1 MADYFSHDY
10 GARND
15 PKLVKLQMELGHEGK
30 GLFWDLIE
38 ILYEQGGYIE
48 ITELNGIAFG
58 LHTNYERITKV
69 LSDFDLFV
77 TDGQAWWSDS
87 VLKRLELRAEKSEKA
102 RESVLKRWEKY
113 KRNTNVKQTNNEG
126 NTIKESKV
134 KEIKESKG
142 NKEELIFPFQSDE
155 FMRVWDVLIN
165 TKKWR
170 KKEFPALQASL
181 KKLSGYTEKEAIQM
195 MENSIAGEWQG
206 LFELKKPPSDKQK
219 PMAEIITND
228 KFKQLGAEQ
237 RQRQQDGRTN

>member
-15 PKLVKLQMELGHEGK
+15 PKLVKLQMELGHDGK

-69 LSDFDLFV
+69 LSDYDLFK
-77 TDGQAWWSDS
+77 TDGQAWWSES
-87 VLKRLELRAEKSEKA
+87 VLKRLELRADKSEKA

-113 KRNTNVKQTNNEG
+113 KRNTNVKQPNNEG
-126 NTIKESKV
+126 NTIKERKV
-134 KEIKESKG
+134 KEKKENEIKEI
-142 NKEELIFPFQSDE
+142 LIFPFESSE
-155 FMRVWDVLIN
+155 FMQVWNTLVK

-170 KKEFPALQASL
+170 KKEFSALQASL
-181 KKLSGYTEKEAIQM
+181 KLLSGYSESDAIKM

-206 LFELKKPPSDKQK
+206 LFELKDKQNGK
-219 PMAEIITND
+219 SVN
-228 KFKQLGAEQ
+228 KGFSVEQ
-237 RQRQQDGRTN
+237 AKDFMRNA

>member
-48 ITELNGIAFG
+48 NTELNGIAFG

-69 LSDFDLFV
+69 LSEYDLFK
-77 TDGQAWWSDS
+77 TDGQAWWSES
-87 VLKRLELRAEKSEKA
+87 VMKRLNIRADKSEKA

-113 KRNTNVKQTNNEG
+113 KRNTDVKQTNNKC
-126 NTIKESKV
+126 NTIKERKG
-134 KEIKESKG
+134 KEIKEKDIIDDFENFWNLYDKKVGEKTKIKIKWLKISNDDRAK
-142 NKEELIFPFQSDE
+142 IFEYIPKYKISQ
-155 FMRVWDVLIN
+155 
-165 TKKWR
+165 
-170 KKEFPALQASL
+170 P
-181 KKLSGYTEKEAIQM
+181 
-195 MENSIAGEWQG
+195 
-206 LFELKKPPSDKQK
+206 DKQYRKNPETFLNNKSWNDEIIARVTDKPK

-228 KFKQLGAEQ
+228 KFKILKENQ
-237 RQRQQDGRTN
+237 RNGRTN